1 MKAKKIISIIAVLAL
16 MFSFVGAQAD
26 KLADIQSAGK
36 LVVGAS
42 VGFPP
47 FEFYYD
53 NPETGEE
60 ELQGFE
66 MALAQGLAEY
76 LGVEF
81 VLADQ
86 AFSGLI
92 TALRMGDID
101 CIISGMAMKPERMEV
116 VDFSDSY
123 YIGTQKMLIRAEDKD
138 VYTTKESI
146 NGKPIAAQ
154 MGAFQVEIAETQ
166 FPQSELL
173 SLDNIAIMVSEL
185 RSGNVEGVILTDVVA
200 NSYVSVFPDI
210 VVSEMPIEYTGAS
223 GVAVAIA
230 QGDDGALMAKINE
243 YLSIVIADGTFQQW
257 LDEAFMLNGL
267 LLTQTTGE

>member
-1 MKAKKIISIIAVLAL
+1 MKKIVSLVIALVLVMSCVSA
-16 MFSFVGAQAD
+16 SAG
-26 KLADIQSAGK
+26 KLEDIQAAGK

-47 FEFYYD
+47 YEFYYD

-66 MALAQGLAEY
+66 MAMAKGLAEY

-92 TALRMGDID
+92 TALRAGEID
-101 CIISGMAMKPERMEV
+101 CIISGMAIKPERLEV
-116 VDFSDSY
+116 VDFSDTY
-123 YIGTQKMLIRAEDKD
+123 FKGTQTMLIRTEDAE

-154 MGAFQVEIAETQ
+154 LGAFQMEIAEEQ
-166 FPQSELL
+166 FPDSEVL
-173 SLDNIAIMVSEL
+173 SLDSVAIMVSEL
-185 RSGNVEGVILTDVVA
+185 RSGNVDGVILTDTVSK
-200 NSYVSVFPDI
+200 SYASVFPDI
-210 VVSEMPIEYTGAS
+210 TISEMEIEYDKVG
-223 GVAVAIA
+223 GVGVAIA
-230 QGDDGALMAKINE
+230 QGDDGALMEKINE
-243 YLSIVIADGTFQQW
+243 YLALVLEDGTFQQW
-257 LDEAFMLNGL
+257 LDEAYALNGML
-267 LLTQTTGE
+267 LAAEEEAE